1 VRERADVLRSLL
13 VALDG
18 SPHSDTAAVLA
29 CEWARRFGA
38 QLLGLGVLD
47 EPSIDRGEPVPMGA
61 SGFKKHR
68 DEARLA
74 DAHRRVLEFLT
85 NFRARCSAA
94 GVTAAVLEDIGDP
107 GDRIVREAQ
116 RCDAVI
122 LGRETHFHFET
133 QEKPDR
139 TLAEVI
145 GNCARPLVIVPQE
158 LPDGRGVVVAYG
170 GGPEAARALQMF
182 QLLGLADGEDIEVI
196 TVHPHREE
204 AAERAALAGQFLVS
218 HGAPHH
224 LHAIETHA
232 AVAEVLL
239 EEVRRLRP
247 RLLVMGAH
255 GRHRLRELFAASV
268 TRAVLRASPVPVFI
282 NA

>member
-1 VRERADVLRSLL
+1 VLRSLL

-18 SPHSDTAAVLA
+18 SPYSDTASMLA
-29 CEWARRFGA
+29 CDWARRFGV

-85 NFRARCSAA
+85 QFRARCTAA

-107 GDRIVREAQ
+107 SDRIVREAQ

-122 LGRETHFHFET
+122 LGRETHFRFET
-133 QEKPDR
+133 QDTPDR
-139 TLAEVI
+139 TLAEII
-145 GNCARPLVIVPQE
+145 GNCARPVVIVPRE
-158 LPDGRGVVVAYG
+158 LPEGHGVVVAYG

-182 QLLGLADGEDIEVI
+182 QLLGLADGENIDVV
-196 TVHPHREE
+196 TVHRDRGE
-204 AAERAALAGQFLVS
+204 ATEIAMLAGQFLAA
-218 HGAPHH
+218 HGAPHQ
-224 LHAIETHA
+224 LHAIGTHA

-247 RLLVMGAH
+247 RLLVLGAH
-255 GRHRLRELFAASV
+255 GRHRLRDLFAASV
-268 TRAVLRASPVPVFI
+268 THAVLRASPVPVFV